1 MIISDV
7 AITNFP
13 SDTLEI
19 DRIWQTSEIV
29 MLRIDNDGHIA
40 LFGSGSENGNRHLF
54 FSNYSMCI
62 ALLSIYQRHPYN
74 CGFETDMIYYSR
86 SLICTL
92 NVRNSDE
99 ISASIKPCPF
109 WYCVH
114 FGWDTSF
121 RLRKFLNIAQTFS
134 GHVFNKNTSMMQP
147 FITLERQFII
157 PPTTLFLACENW
169 H

>member
-1 MIISDV
+1 
-7 AITNFP
+7 
-13 SDTLEI
+13 
-19 DRIWQTSEIV
+19 
-29 MLRIDNDGHIA
+29 
-40 LFGSGSENGNRHLF
+40 
-54 FSNYSMCI
+54 MCI

-134 GHVFNKNTSMMQP
+134 GHVFNKKHFYDATFYHIGKTIYHTPYNIIFSIRKLALNRYLQHFFFNFFQTLPLPTAFFWWPPPPAYDILGCTTDPPLKSKLEQP
-147 FITLERQFII
+147 
-157 PPTTLFLACENW
+157 
-169 H
+169 

>member
-1 MIISDV
+1 
-7 AITNFP
+7 
-13 SDTLEI
+13 
-19 DRIWQTSEIV
+19 
-29 MLRIDNDGHIA
+29 
-40 LFGSGSENGNRHLF
+40 
-54 FSNYSMCI
+54 MCI

-157 PPTTLFLACENW
+157 PPTTLFLACENDIKQVPTTFFFQLFSDPPPPYGVFLMTPSPCLR
-169 H
+169 HFGVYYRPPPKIKTGTALMQ